1 MELQVGVGS
10 LTDVI
15 VGELLLRVSKLEIS
29 AESAAQTLVAVAYS
43 ELAEEYR
50 GMWKEER
57 AKRLDLEFRNE
68 KLAGNLQA
76 STSVPMEGSKSVS
89 HNSILSE
96 QVETDHQ
103 VSSSRRSSWKFR
115 AGLIF
120 SHLLF
125 ASVCILVMRAGA
137 Y

>member
-1 MELQVGVGS
+1 
-10 LTDVI
+10 
-15 VGELLLRVSKLEIS
+15 VSKLESS
-29 AESAAQTLVAVAYS
+29 AESAAQTLVAVACS

-57 AKRLDLEFRNE
+57 AKRLDLASRNM

-76 STSVPMEGSKSVS
+76 NTTVPMEGSTSVS
-89 HNSILSE
+89 HSSILSE
-96 QVETDHQ
+96 QVQTDHQ

-137 Y
+137 F

>member
-1 MELQVGVGS
+1 MS
-10 LTDVI
+10 
-15 VGELLLRVSKLEIS
+15 RLESS
-29 AESAAQTLVAVAYS
+29 AEIAAQTLVAATYS
-43 ELAEEYR
+43 ELAEGYR
-50 GMWKEER
+50 GMWKMER
-57 AKRLDLEFRNE
+57 AERLDLEPRNE

-76 STSVPMEGSKSVS
+76 NTTVPMEGSSSVS
-89 HNSILSE
+89 HNSVLSE

-137 Y
+137 F